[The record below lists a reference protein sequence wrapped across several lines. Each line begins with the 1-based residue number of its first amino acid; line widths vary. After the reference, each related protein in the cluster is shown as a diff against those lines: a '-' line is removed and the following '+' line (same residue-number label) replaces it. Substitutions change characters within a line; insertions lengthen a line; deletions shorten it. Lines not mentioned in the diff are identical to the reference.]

1 MLSSG
6 SGSAAAAGSGK
17 LDLEWATIDT
27 PAGAG
32 AASAPVVPVTEAV
45 AGAAGAAGAAPG
57 AGVSALAVPEAI
69 AHPLACLSPS
79 FYVHTF
85 DVTTAE
91 VGERLAAAL
100 WPLQRSSF
108 LAACRNKPD
117 LYGPAWV
124 AATLVFAIGFSAN
137 LASWLAFAP
146 GAEHAPAASAGVQG
160 VGVWKYDF
168 RLLTAAFAT
177 VYPFAL
183 LVPACLWLGLGQLGV
198 SALSLVHLIC
208 IYGYSLAVFIPTA
221 LVCAVPSAGL
231 QWSAAVFGAALSALF
246 VFKSLYPVV
255 VESGAV
261 LALRTVVPL
270 VVALQLAFAVVLKLF
285 FFSAA

>member
-1 MLSSG
+1 MLSND
-6 SGSAAAAGSGK
+6 GSAAAAGGGK
-17 LDLEWATIDT
+17 LDLEWATIET
-27 PAGAG
+27 PGAG
-32 AASAPVVPVTEAV
+32 SAAAAAAPAPALEAAAASS
-45 AGAAGAAGAAPG
+45 AAPG
-57 AGVSALAVPEAI
+57 AGVAALAVPEAI
-69 AHPLACLSPS
+69 SHPLACLSPS

-108 LAACRNKPD
+108 LSAVRNKPD

-124 AATLVFAIGFSAN
+124 SATLVFAIGFSAN
-137 LASWLAFAP
+137 LASWLAFSP
-146 GAEHAPAASAGVQG
+146 GDSHAPIAGAGVQG
-160 VGVWKYDF
+160 VGMWKYDF
-168 RLLTAAFAT
+168 RLLTAALGT
-177 VYPFAL
+177 VYPFAF
-183 LVPACLWLGLGQLGV
+183 LVPACLWFGLGQLGV

-208 IYGYSLAVFIPTA
+208 IYGYSLAIFIPTA
-221 LVCAVPSAGL
+221 LICAVPSAGL
-231 QWSAAVFGAALSALF
+231 QWTAAVLGAALSALF

-261 LALRTVVPL
+261 IALRTVVPL

-285 FFSAA
+285 FFSTS